1 MIPPMSE
8 LNRREFGAALAAL
21 AAVGPVLAGAQ
32 GQSSTDAPNTKLT
45 KSHVFQYDQLPV
57 HANSN
62 GGSTRPVLS
71 GYVAT
76 GEFVEVHET
85 TLPAGQMP
93 HPPHHHPHSE
103 FILIREGQIEYI
115 SDGAPQT
122 LGPGGIIFNA
132 SNLRHGMKNIG
143 TTAANYF
150 VVAVGVQ
157 STSIPG

>member
-1 MIPPMSE
+1 MSE
-8 LNRREFGAALAAL
+8 LNRRDFASALAAL
-21 AAVGPVLAGAQ
+21 AAFGPVLANAQ
-32 GQSSTDAPNTKLT
+32 TPTDARLS
-45 KSHVFQYDQLPV
+45 KSMVFHYDQLPV
-57 HANSN
+57 KPSAN
-62 GGSTRPVLS
+62 GGSSRAVLQ
-71 GYVAT
+71 GYLPT

-103 FILIREGQIEYI
+103 FILIREGQIEYV
-115 SDGAPQT
+115 SDGPPQT

-132 SNLRHGMKNIG
+132 SNLRHGMKNTG
-143 TTAANYF
+143 STTASYF